1 MRERG
6 SVSIDR
12 LRNIGAVLPERKPE
26 DRPGFSLLE
35 AVIAVSL
42 LALMTFFGSLSLK
55 HTAPRIR
62 LHNAA
67 WEIHSRL
74 NWARYKAVYCGEK
87 IKTVFEAD
95 GYTLFAFDAAQNH
108 WMPLRSHRLEGV
120 VVSASNSPIFHPGG
134 TVSNLATIRINN
146 SAGVYRITLA
156 ITGRIKLTK
165 HPPD

>member
-1 MRERG
+1 MREPC
-6 SVSIDR
+6 SVSAD
-12 LRNIGAVLPERKPE
+12 LLLNIGAVLPERKPE
-26 DRPGFSLLE
+26 NRPGFSLLE

-67 WEIHSRL
+67 WEIHSRM
-74 NWARYKAVYCGEK
+74 NWARYKAVYSGEK

-95 GYTLFAFDAAQNH
+95 GYTLFAFDAVQNR
-108 WMPLRSHRLEGV
+108 WRPLRTHRLEGV
-120 VVSASNSPIFHPGG
+120 IVSANNSPIFHPGG
-134 TVSNLATIRINN
+134 TVSNLATILINN
-146 SAGVYRITLA
+146 SAGGYRITLA

-165 HPPD
+165 LPPD